1 MDKKFIKLGDAGI
14 ELNKIKTDINR
25 RVLNTSYVTEML
37 KNIRPLCI
45 LLPKMSAYRRDET
58 EYMSLL
64 IKR

>member
-1 MDKKFIKLGDAGI
+1 MDKKFIKLGDTGI